1 MKTATILVLVALITM
16 EMGKACALSSHGEL
30 QKPGACPKV
39 PPSTGG
45 TCNERCSGDDS
56 CPRKMK
62 CCSNGCG
69 HVCMRPVF
77 KLSIVLCLTFLCRDS
92 LTKIPDN
99 LERLT

>member
-45 TCNERCSGDDS
+45 TCHERCSGDDS
-56 CPRKMK
+56 CPDKMK

-77 KLSIVLCLTFLCRDS
+77 KAAFFKDPTYRQATVKDDQPS
-92 LTKIPDN
+92 
-99 LERLT
+99 